1 MNDNYFKN
9 YSLISQYWKI
19 FRSLE
24 LVLHELEQVQ
34 EIFEVLS
41 YRGTKSMNK
50 ERVFFFKLERY
61 IKKRELALVA
71 IKV

>member
-9 YSLISQYWKI
+9 YLLVSQYWKI

-24 LVLHELEQVQ
+24 LILHELERVQ

-41 YRGTKSMNK
+41 YHGSKSMNK
-50 ERVFFFKLERY
+50 ERVEDTTQDFN
-61 IKKRELALVA
+61 
-71 IKV
+71 